1 MDEQQVRE
9 IAETAF
15 STHFGDVDIV
25 CVNVKP
31 GFDHYDDPML
41 EVKIIYG
48 GEFEQL
54 NAAGILGVWTEMVE
68 GVVDRG
74 RFPLLAVRSH
84 DRQVRSRR
92 ARPGDGVT
100 PCVAPVCL

>member
-15 STHFGDVDIV
+15 RARFGDVDIV

-41 EVKIIYG
+41 DVKIIYD

-54 NAAGILGVWTEMVE
+54 NAAGILSVRTEIVTKVWWNEE
-68 GVVDRG
+68 D
-74 RFPLLAVRSH
+74 S
-84 DRQVRSRR
+84 
-92 ARPGDGVT
+92 PGWPYVHMIAKSDLGERDPATV
-100 PCVAPVCL
+100 